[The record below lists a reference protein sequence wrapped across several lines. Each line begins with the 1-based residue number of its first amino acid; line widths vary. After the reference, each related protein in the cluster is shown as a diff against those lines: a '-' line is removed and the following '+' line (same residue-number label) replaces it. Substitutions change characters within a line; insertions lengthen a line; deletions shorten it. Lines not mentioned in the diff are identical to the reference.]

1 MFSNR
6 VVNTWNSLSEEVVDA
21 PSLDSFKNRFDKYWE
36 TQNIVYSY
44 KEMLDF
50 HAPDPEGTVTVYTE

>member
-1 MFSNR
+1 M
-6 VVNTWNSLSEEVVDA
+6 VDA
-21 PSLDSFKNRFDKYWE
+21 PSLDSFKNRLDKYWE